1 MKYKRIRLIQGKIK
15 KTEKKQ
21 IKWYHILISIIFI
34 LIALIQIKL
43 HIFRKKSYSINDCKF
58 ISNNLN
64 YTDIINNYF
73 NNLPLKYNSA
83 KAHELWLFR
92 KYMKLKTLSG
102 NKSSTEDQKAIKE
115 LYHSLGG
122 KKYSQIKNIYIKDSW
137 KFGNNLIMLNNM
149 IYYFEILGEKKNIY
163 INNAHH
169 WYIKD
174 KIVTDYVNIEMI
186 NDTLINCNDSETICM
201 QKAPWILTPKVIWPE
216 IRLGLIKSEIMKN
229 LPKIKTSSKDLYIH
243 IRSGDI
249 FRRYYP
255 HSSYSQPPFCFYKSI
270 INHKKYRNI
279 YLIAVNDKSP
289 MIKKLIEEYPNII
302 LNYTSLQN
310 DLSVLLNS
318 YNLVGSISSFIQICL
333 ILNDKIENY
342 YEYDIYRILEKF
354 RHLHHDFYKY
364 PKRFNIYKM
373 KPSQY
378 YRGEMY
384 VWQYSDHQVRVMM
397 EEKCDFN
404 DFQLIK
410 N

>member
-1 MKYKRIRLIQGKIK
+1 
-15 KTEKKQ
+15 
-21 IKWYHILISIIFI
+21 
-34 LIALIQIKL
+34 
-43 HIFRKKSYSINDCKF
+43 
-58 ISNNLN
+58 
-64 YTDIINNYF
+64 
-73 NNLPLKYNSA
+73 
-83 KAHELWLFR
+83 
-92 KYMKLKTLSG
+92 
-102 NKSSTEDQKAIKE
+102 
-115 LYHSLGG
+115 
-122 KKYSQIKNIYIKDSW
+122 
-137 KFGNNLIMLNNM
+137 MLNNM
-149 IYYFEILGEKKNIY
+149 LYYFEILREKKNIY

-174 KIVTDYVNIEMI
+174 KIVTNYVNIEMI
-186 NDTLINCNDSETICM
+186 NDSVINCNNSETMCI
-201 QKAPWILTPKVIWPE
+201 QGAPWIITPQVIWPE

-229 LPKIKTSSKDLYIH
+229 LPKKKTSPKDLYIH

-249 FRRYYP
+249 YRRFYP
-255 HSSYSQPPFCFYKSI
+255 HSSYSQPPLCFYKSI

-279 YLIAVNDKSP
+279 YLITVNDKSP
-289 MIKKLIEEYPNII
+289 MIKKLLEEYPNII
-302 LNYTSLQN
+302 LNYASLKN

-342 YEYDIYRILEKF
+342 YEYDIYRIIEKF
-354 RHLHHDFYKY
+354 RHLHHDYYKY

-384 VWQYSDHQVRVMM
+384 FWQYSDHQVRNMM

-404 DFQLIK
+404 DFKLIK